1 MNQRNLNIEM
11 MIDTFDFQEDGDRF
25 SIKFIDPNSGIFK
38 IVNFVKNSSMEI
50 NPEGIINPIY

>member
-1 MNQRNLNIEM
+1 M